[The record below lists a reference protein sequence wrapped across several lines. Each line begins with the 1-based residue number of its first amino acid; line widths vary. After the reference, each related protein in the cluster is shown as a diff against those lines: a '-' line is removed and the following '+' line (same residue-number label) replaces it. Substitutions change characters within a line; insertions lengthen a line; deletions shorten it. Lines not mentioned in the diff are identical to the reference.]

1 VAALLREFLPAHI
14 YRTEILPDERGPLA
28 DRLRHYADGHG
39 IDLVVAVGGTGLSP
53 RDITPEAVRDVI
65 ERPTPGFDE
74 AMRAASLAHTKLA
87 MLSRACSGVRG
98 QTLIL
103 SLPGSERAAVENL
116 RAILPALPHGLR
128 KLRGDSEDC
137 GRISP

>member
-1 VAALLREFLPAHI
+1 
-14 YRTEILPDERGPLA
+14 
-28 DRLRHYADGHG
+28 
-39 IDLVVAVGGTGLSP
+39 
-53 RDITPEAVRDVI
+53 
-65 ERPTPGFDE
+65 
-74 AMRAASLAHTKLA
+74 

-128 KLRGDSEDC
+128 KLRGDPEDC